1 MASTQDLGL
10 CLKCGWEWPIGV
22 VGDASVYANKRGSE
36 QDITKQPS
44 LKCPFCG
51 SSRVK
56 IEKEEL

>member
-1 MASTQDLGL
+1 MAATQDLAV
-10 CLKCGWEWPIGV
+10 CKRCGWEWTPGA
-22 VGDASVYANKRGSE
+22 GDVSAYGSKHGGR

-56 IEKEEL
+56 IEKEKL